1 MILSKKEIPRSE
13 YPRPQ
18 FVRSIWFNLNG
29 EWEFAFD
36 DAEEGM
42 SLGWYDGRELP
53 LRINV
58 PFGYQ
63 TELSGINDKS
73 VHEVVWYARS
83 FQLPE
88 EFYKRDLLLNFGA
101 VDYAC
106 TVWVNG
112 QEVGHNRG
120 GHVPFQFDIAP

>member
-1 MILSKKEIPRSE
+1 MILSKKEIPRTE

-58 PFGYQ
+58 PCGYQ
-63 TELSGINDKS
+63 TEHSGNNDKS
-73 VHEVVWYARS
+73 VVTA
-83 FQLPE
+83 
-88 EFYKRDLLLNFGA
+88 A
-101 VDYAC
+101 VDAIGPRLDEIFARAKSENVI
-106 TVWVNG
+106 TN
-112 QEVGHNRG
+112 EVADAMAKAKLLAAKDTKARAA
-120 GHVPFQFDIAP
+120 VAA

>member
-63 TELSGINDKS
+63 TELSGMRARFNFRKS
-73 VHEVVWYARS
+73 FTNAICCLTSAPSITRVR
-83 FQLPE
+83 
-88 EFYKRDLLLNFGA
+88 FG
-101 VDYAC
+101 
-106 TVWVNG
+106 
-112 QEVGHNRG
+112 
-120 GHVPFQFDIAP
+120 